1 MVQVA
6 VGQHDRAQSGQVEA
20 QAGGID
26 PGHVGIAAVE
36 EEIAFGEPQVQG
48 QARFAEQIAI
58 GQGIVIGQYG
68 QFHAGLRR
76 EVGHAGRRMSRNS
89 GQKQVPGAF

>member
-6 VGQHDRAQSGQVEA
+6 MGQHDRMELRQIEA
-20 QAGGID
+20 QARGID
-26 PGHVGIAAVE
+26 ARHIGVAAVE
-36 EEIAFGEPQVQG
+36 EEIALGQSQVQG
-48 QARFAEQIAI
+48 QAGFAEQIPI
-58 GQGIVIGQYG
+58 GQGSVIGQYG

-76 EVGHAGRRMSRNS
+76 EVGHVGRRMSRNS